1 MELILLGPPGAGK
14 GTQSKFLETRY
25 GVAQISTG
33 DMLRAEVKAGTP
45 IGLEAKGIMDA
56 GGLVSDDLIIR
67 MIGER
72 ISRPDCAKGF
82 ILDGFPRT
90 VPQAEALDKLLHET
104 AVDLDAV
111 IELKVDEAVLVE
123 RISGR
128 FTCAKCGAGY
138 HDTFRKPKV
147 EGVCDTCGGAEFTR
161 RPDDKAETVHARLD
175 AYNAQT
181 APILPYYKAQGRLY
195 SVDGM
200 AEMDEVQAQ
209 IEAVLRKIGVTA
221 ALKSRCSPELITKN

>member
-1 MELILLGPPGAGK
+1 MRERSVELILLGPPGAGK

-33 DMLRAEVKAGTP
+33 DMLRAEVKAGSP

-56 GGLVSDDLIIR
+56 GGLVSDNLIIR

-72 ISRPDCAKGF
+72 IARPDCAKGF

-111 IELKVDEAVLVE
+111 IELKVDETVLVE

-128 FTCAKCGAGY
+128 FTCAKCGTGY
-138 HDTFRKPKV
+138 HDKFKQPKQA
-147 EGVCDTCGGAEFTR
+147 GVCDTCGSHDFTR
-161 RPDDKAETVHARLD
+161 RPDDKAETVHARLE

-181 APILPYYKAQGRLY
+181 APILPYYKAKGRLY
-195 SVDGM
+195 TVDGM
-200 AEMDEVQAQ
+200 AEMDEVEAQ
-209 IEAVLRKIGVTA
+209 IEAVLRQVGVPA
-221 ALKSRCSPELITKN
+221 A